1 MNNDKALNSLC
12 LARKAGRLVCG
23 TGPCIE
29 SVRYGRAKLVII
41 ACDVSAPTLKKIT
54 DKTAF
59 HNVPSVRTEYSRSRL
74 GAAFG
79 CGLCA
84 CAAVTDENFVR
95 AYDKSVDNANKQAE
109 EN

>member
-1 MNNDKALNSLC
+1 MNNDKALMSLC

-23 TGPCIE
+23 TGPCME
-29 SVRYGRAKLVII
+29 SVRYGKAKLVII
-41 ACDVSAPTLKKIT
+41 ACDVSAPTLKKMT

-59 HNVPSVRTEYSRSRL
+59 HNVPAEYSRSRL

-79 CGLCA
+79 CGICA
-84 CAAVTDENFVR
+84 CAAVTDDNFVR
-95 AYDKSVDNANKQAE
+95 MFTQAKNKQAE

>member
-1 MNNDKALNSLC
+1 MNNDKALMSLC

-23 TGPCIE
+23 TGPCME

-59 HNVPSVRTEYSRSRL
+59 HNVPAVCTEYSRSRL

-79 CGLCA
+79 CGICA
-84 CAAVTDENFVR
+84 CAAVTDDNFVR
-95 AYDKSVDNANKQAE
+95 MFTQANNKQAE